1 MSSSAGQKVTTDP
14 ETLQNPKNENPGVVT
29 SDSLAGESI
38 QQGGSFA
45 ANSDARGPLGQPS
58 HSTTTNT
65 TDVSNA
71 TRLDPAPDAEA
82 RLANS
87 EWSEAEQ
94 LNAGTKLGK
103 ESGVGPTYNASVGS
117 ATNSSSGNGAAAPG
131 YASHPAPSQGDT
143 FAPKGKNIQEGG
155 FDSSAPNASFNSDV
169 GSKNDPGRAA
179 LNQFEQEN
187 VPVAGGAG
195 PRQGQIDGQS
205 TFDKLGGDA
214 SA

>member
-1 MSSSAGQKVTTDP
+1 MASSHGQKVTTDP

-45 ANSDARGPLGQPS
+45 ANSDARGPIGQPS
-58 HSTTTNT
+58 YSTTTNT

-82 RLANS
+82 RLASS

-94 LNAGTKLGK
+94 LNAGSKLGK
-103 ESGVGPTYNASVGS
+103 ESGVGPTYNASV
-117 ATNSSSGNGAAAPG
+117 SSSTN
-131 YASHPAPSQGDT
+131 QGDN
-143 FAPKGKNIQEGG
+143 FAPKGKNLQEGG

-169 GSKNDPGRAA
+169 GGKKDPGRVA
-179 LNQFEQEN
+179 LGQFEQEN

-195 PRQGQIDGQS
+195 PRQSQIDGES
-205 TFDKLGGDA
+205 SFDKLGGDA